1 MMTGSAKSFNGRM
14 LLELLKLQG
23 AAPFIVLLCALG
35 MLAQAAYSV
44 NDFMREAKE
53 EERNAR
59 LPKFTLKTN
68 PVGRKAY
75 ESYAEILNRISPN
88 VVVKGDSRGLV
99 VSINDANHYP
109 EFMYVLNSVQGLSSR
124 VIWRADS
131 ICLAKCEGNQGMA
144 VIQGVE
150 ESIEVSLK
158 GDEA

>member
-1 MMTGSAKSFNGRM
+1 MKGNHKSLNGKV

-23 AAPFIVLLCALG
+23 VAPFIVLLCAVA

-44 NDFMREAKE
+44 NLFMKEAQE
-53 EERNAR
+53 VERNSR
-59 LPKFTLKTN
+59 LPKFTLKSN

-75 ESYAEILNRISPN
+75 ESYAEVLNRISPK
-88 VVVKGDSRGLV
+88 VMVKGESKGLV

-109 EFMYVLNSVQGLSSR
+109 EFMYVLNSVQGLSKR
-124 VIWRADS
+124 VIWQADS
-131 ICLAKCEGNQGMA
+131 ICLAKCEGAQGMA

-158 GDEA
+158 GDEK